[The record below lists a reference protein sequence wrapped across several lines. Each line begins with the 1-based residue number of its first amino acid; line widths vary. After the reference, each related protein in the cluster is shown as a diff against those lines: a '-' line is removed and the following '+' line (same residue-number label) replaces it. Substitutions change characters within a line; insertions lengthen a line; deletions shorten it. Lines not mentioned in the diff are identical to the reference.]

1 MPERIF
7 LNLSKLTIVS
17 EIYLLNESK
26 WNNKFG
32 IQNFILKGILSQ
44 LILKFQIIKLN
55 ILLSEPRFPRHE
67 IVSVIIDIL
76 ARCQFQQNPLICV

>member
-32 IQNFILKGILSQ
+32 IQNCILKGILSQ

-67 IVSVIIDIL
+67 NVSVIIDIL
-76 ARCQFQQNPLICV
+76 ALCQFQQNPLICV

>member
-32 IQNFILKGILSQ
+32 IQNFILKGIC
-44 LILKFQIIKLN
+44 LN
-55 ILLSEPRFPRHE
+55 WY
-67 IVSVIIDIL
+67 
-76 ARCQFQQNPLICV
+76 